1 MSTTTSVGGKVL
13 LDVGGKK
20 FSTTIQTLTSHE
32 EDSYFTALFSRHW
45 ELEKD
50 ERGRIFI
57 DRNGDLFVEILEYMR
72 NAQNYDIP
80 SDEHL
85 QHKLLNEAAF
95 FQLHKLSARLYLFK
109 DTSLLNVEHQRILNK
124 FYGKK
129 HQHWQLMYKAT
140 RDGFDTAAFHKLCA
154 NRNRLT
160 MTVIQSTDGYL
171 FGGID
176 ARNFEDTSDSEDTS
190 DCEDTSDYDRISPFL
205 FLLVNANRNHP
216 TKFLPIKKIVP
227 YYVNKYG
234 LSFGKADEYDL
245 RISDR
250 SNENMNS
257 YCNLGRNYSDTIGL
271 GKNTFTGSHHF
282 QTKEIEVFTLASR
295 PIISIQNVAITHWP
309 KSSLKTTED

>member
-13 LDVGGKK
+13 LDVGGKD

-32 EDSYFTALFSRHW
+32 KDSYFTALFSRHW

-109 DTSLLNVEHQRILNK
+109 DTSLLNVEHQRILNE

-140 RDGFDTAAFHKLCA
+140 RDGFDLAAFHKLCT

-171 FGGID
+171 FGGI
-176 ARNFEDTSDSEDTS
+176 NQWDTYDSTL
-190 DCEDTSDYDRISPFL
+190 ISPFL
-205 FLLVNANRNHP
+205 FLLVDANGNHP
-216 TKFLPIKKIVP
+216 TKFLPIKTIHP
-227 YYVNKYG
+227 CNADKYG
-234 LSFGKADEYDL
+234 PSFGTYDDYDL
-245 RISDR
+245 HISDR
-250 SNENMNS
+250 SNKNMNS
-257 YCNLGRNYSDTIGL
+257 YCNLGGSYTRYSDTLGL
-271 GKNTFTGSHHF
+271 GEDTFTGSRHF
-282 QTKEIEVFTLASR
+282 QTKEIEVFTLALR
-295 PIISIQNVAITHWP
+295 PTLPTQNVAVTHWP
-309 KSSLKTTED
+309 NSLLKTTK